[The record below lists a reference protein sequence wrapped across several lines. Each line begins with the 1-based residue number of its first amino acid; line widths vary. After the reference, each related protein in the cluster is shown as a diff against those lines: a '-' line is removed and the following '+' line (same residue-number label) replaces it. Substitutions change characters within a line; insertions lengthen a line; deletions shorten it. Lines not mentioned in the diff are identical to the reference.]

1 MDISALAID
10 TAHES
15 NLVSGYYHIYSE
27 GSKQSLG
34 QVKITI
40 RADNNIGECKR
51 MSMHE
56 GVLPKLSYSPTKI
69 PAHMRKDDEYEIRE
83 SLNLSG
89 VENPFQKDATF
100 GHSLLKKELA
110 RGAFDEH
117 DAIRESKHVR
127 ESQESII
134 TGLSMKDARMS
145 YKFELEL
152 REKSRDELLQT
163 HQQNMD
169 DLDKLYKE
177 L

>member
-1 MDISALAID
+1 
-10 TAHES
+10 
-15 NLVSGYYHIYSE
+15 
-27 GSKQSLG
+27 
-34 QVKITI
+34 
-40 RADNNIGECKR
+40 
-51 MSMHE
+51 
-56 GVLPKLSYSPTKI
+56 
-69 PAHMRKDDEYEIRE
+69 MRRDDEFEIRD
-83 SLNLSG
+83 SLNLSV

-152 REKSRDELLQT
+152 REKSRDELL
-163 HQQNMD
+163 
-169 DLDKLYKE
+169 
-177 L
+177 